1 MACFHA
7 AMFPACLNTISS
19 GASEHFQQICME
31 FGSAE
36 RLDFVFLRPPDTV
49 SPRILPAQQQQPFLS
64 VAVLVQIA
72 LCLFNLAAWRLH
84 LVVLA
89 AMTFRQMED
98 CPVCKRARTSKFWSP
113 PQWKNFSAG
122 VVVDGWY
129 RNCCRDCSTVPGW
142 YFNEAGPKSMS
153 VAADE
158 VKIPSHVYSLSLL
171 EVESS
176 WVQCFEWL
184 QSKIPSRFWD
194 LFQAYIAHLDYEHK
208 AAIQLKGQRSLLKHM
223 SHFGAIRVP
232 KAVPASW
239 IAWRDVDNGDVYM
252 DPMNSVYTSVIKRCW
267 PQSSLAT
274 GPYNKETVGDHAEAF
289 LGYQWVMRSNKKAI
303 DPLIGMF
310 ITQFERLCFVTY
322 VRDHHT
328 KQLGGMYL
336 LS

>member
-1 MACFHA
+1 
-7 AMFPACLNTISS
+7 
-19 GASEHFQQICME
+19 
-31 FGSAE
+31 
-36 RLDFVFLRPPDTV
+36 
-49 SPRILPAQQQQPFLS
+49 
-64 VAVLVQIA
+64 
-72 LCLFNLAAWRLH
+72 
-84 LVVLA
+84 
-89 AMTFRQMED
+89 
-98 CPVCKRARTSKFWSP
+98 
-113 PQWKNFSAG
+113 
-122 VVVDGWY
+122 
-129 RNCCRDCSTVPGW
+129 
-142 YFNEAGPKSMS
+142 MS

-328 KQLGGMYL
+328 KQLGGMYIM
-336 LS
+336 S